1 MKEKSSARKRVTS
14 WIQRAIQFVRTDMYR
29 VREDEL
35 TSSKRLLVRLLKKLI
50 LSIREFISD
59 ILPQKA
65 SSLTYYT
72 VLCIIPIFAL
82 VLAIGRG
89 FGFQDTIEEYI
100 IKVLGPTSDMTPF
113 LLEFVNNYL
122 EQAKGGVFL
131 GIGIALLLWSVM
143 SMFRQIEA
151 TFNKIWN
158 VKKSRS
164 IIRQFTTYISLLL
177 TVPILMILSSGLS
190 VKVNAWVYLI
200 SESTIGAFFIPIYQF
215 LVRLAPYAIYWL
227 LFSLLFV
234 VIPNTKV
241 KWRDA
246 TLAGIVTGTLFLLMQ
261 SIYLSGIVSLNRYNV
276 VYGSFAA
283 IPLLLIMIQISW
295 MIVLYGAELCFVS
308 QNLYQYS
315 YDSEIKNISRRYK
328 DYLTVVVL
336 KDIIEHFEKGER
348 APTVEEIAVKYNI
361 PIRLVRD
368 LIKLLQ
374 DCKLVSELYNED
386 LDTKT
391 FQPALDINII
401 TLKLVYDRIESFGAE
416 NFALGHNTELEEA
429 WKALKEMREKVE
441 KCTLSVL
448 IKNL

>member
-1 MKEKSSARKRVTS
+1 MLFRS
-14 WIQRAIQFVRTDMYR
+14 
-29 VREDEL
+29 
-35 TSSKRLLVRLLKKLI
+35 
-50 LSIREFISD
+50 
-59 ILPQKA
+59 
-65 SSLTYYT
+65 
-72 VLCIIPIFAL
+72 
-82 VLAIGRG
+82 
-89 FGFQDTIEEYI
+89 
-100 IKVLGPTSDMTPF
+100 
-113 LLEFVNNYL
+113 
-122 EQAKGGVFL
+122 
-131 GIGIALLLWSVM
+131 IGIALLLWSVM

-308 QNLYQYS
+308 QNLYQ
-315 YDSEIKNISRRYK
+315 
-328 DYLTVVVL
+328 
-336 KDIIEHFEKGER
+336 
-348 APTVEEIAVKYNI
+348 
-361 PIRLVRD
+361 
-368 LIKLLQ
+368 
-374 DCKLVSELYNED
+374 
-386 LDTKT
+386 
-391 FQPALDINII
+391 
-401 TLKLVYDRIESFGAE
+401 
-416 NFALGHNTELEEA
+416 
-429 WKALKEMREKVE
+429 
-441 KCTLSVL
+441 
-448 IKNL
+448 

>member
-1 MKEKSSARKRVTS
+1 MLFRS
-14 WIQRAIQFVRTDMYR
+14 FVRTDMYR

-308 QNLYQYS
+308 QKLYQYS
-315 YDSEIKNISRRYK
+315 YESEIKNMSRRYK
-328 DYLTVVVL
+328 D
-336 KDIIEHFEKGER
+336 
-348 APTVEEIAVKYNI
+348 
-361 PIRLVRD
+361 
-368 LIKLLQ
+368 
-374 DCKLVSELYNED
+374 
-386 LDTKT
+386 
-391 FQPALDINII
+391 
-401 TLKLVYDRIESFGAE
+401 
-416 NFALGHNTELEEA
+416 
-429 WKALKEMREKVE
+429 
-441 KCTLSVL
+441 
-448 IKNL
+448 